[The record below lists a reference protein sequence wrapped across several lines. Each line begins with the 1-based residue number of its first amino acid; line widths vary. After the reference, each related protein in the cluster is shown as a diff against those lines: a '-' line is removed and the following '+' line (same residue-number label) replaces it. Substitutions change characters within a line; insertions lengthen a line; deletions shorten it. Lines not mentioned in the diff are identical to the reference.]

1 MIPGSIAVIL
11 QRGLMRR
18 TLLPAVIC
26 LVVMALVMAKGQE
39 QMLGRQNE
47 ELAKRLAHYVEHYMD
62 GVWRGLEH
70 FVDTSPKPGHAV
82 RREALGEM
90 LGLAAQLER
99 VLLVDSSNT
108 VVASVPPAPEGVDF
122 PIRFDEASGRRLLLS
137 RPIYSAQTAKTTVFI
152 GVRALSGETL
162 VAELDLSEMTAN
174 IETMAALGL
183 GEVVVCDAYG
193 NVISHPDA
201 RQVATQANLGG
212 DRLFGMDL
220 GSAGYA
226 IFEQDEGIYL
236 GARAPV
242 KVLGW
247 KVMVSTPVG
256 EALAPLLAPVVGAA
270 SLMGVVFL
278 VLTLMLRREL
288 HRRIVRPM
296 AAVVHGLDGLTPGA
310 QYQPSE
316 NPAFSELA
324 RFEKAIVA
332 MGERIQEGEA
342 ILRENERRFRAL
354 FEQAAV
360 GLTQCTLEGRYLR
373 ANRRFQQIVGYT
385 MDELRRMTFRDITDP
400 SDIPAEEQGLEA
412 LQRSGEAFFEQEKR
426 YVRKDGGLIW
436 VHLSMSAVRGEE
448 GRILYFI
455 GVAEDITA
463 RKTAEQALLASL
475 AEKEVL
481 LREIHHRVKNNLQ
494 VISSLL
500 YLQSD
505 HLQDP
510 EALAMFQES
519 RNRIGSMALVHEELY
534 RSGDLSSVP
543 VEPYLQRLVPR
554 LLAASCDGR
563 DISCKLDVDDVQL
576 VVDQAIPFGLIV
588 NELVTNS
595 LKHAFKGRERGEV
608 AVSVRLKGG
617 EITLRVEDDGVGLP
631 PDFDLEGTATLGM
644 QLVVQLAMQLRG
656 RLCVRQGSGA
666 AFECVFQA
674 KEPSRNESRECVD
687 R

>member
-1 MIPGSIAVIL
+1 MTPGSIAVIL

-26 LVVMALVMAKGQE
+26 LVIMALVMAKGQE
-39 QMLGRQNE
+39 QALGRQNE
-47 ELAKRLAHYVEHYMD
+47 ELAKRLAHYVEHYMS

-70 FVDTSPKPGHAV
+70 FADSSSGSGRPV
-82 RREALGEM
+82 RKEALGGM

-99 VLLVDSSNT
+99 VMLVDRTNT
-108 VVASVPPAPEGVDF
+108 VVGSVPPAPEGVDF
-122 PIRFDEASGRRLLLS
+122 PIRFDESSGRRLLLS
-137 RPIYSAQTAKTTVFI
+137 RPIYSAQTGKTTVYI
-152 GVRALSGETL
+152 GVKTLNSETL

-174 IETMAALGL
+174 IETLAAFGL

-193 NVISHPDA
+193 NVISHPDE

-212 DRLFGMDL
+212 QRLFSMDL
-220 GSAGYA
+220 GSSGYA
-226 IFEQDEGIYL
+226 IFEEDEGIYL
-236 GARAPV
+236 GTRAPV
-242 KVLGW
+242 NELGW

-256 EALAPLLAPVVGAA
+256 VALAPLLAPVVGAA
-270 SLMGVVFL
+270 VLMGVVFL

-288 HRRIVRPM
+288 NRRIVRPM
-296 AAVVHGLDGLTPGA
+296 AAAVRGLDALSPGT
-310 QYQPSE
+310 QYQPSQE
-316 NPAFSELA
+316 PAFSELA
-324 RFEKAIVA
+324 RFEKAIVD
-332 MGERIQEGEA
+332 MGGRIREGEA

-373 ANRRFQQIVGYT
+373 ANRRFQQIVGY
-385 MDELRRMTFRDITDP
+385 DIEELRRMTFRDITEP
-400 SDIPAEEQGLEA
+400 SDIPPEEIGLAGLQSGAEA
-412 LQRSGEAFFEQEKR
+412 YHEQEKR
-426 YVRKDGGLIW
+426 YLRKDGSQVW
-436 VHLSMSAVRGEE
+436 VHLTLSSVRGED
-448 GRILYFI
+448 GHPLYFI

-463 RKTAEQALLASL
+463 RKTAEQALRASL

-510 EALAMFQES
+510 EALEMFQES
-519 RNRIGSMALVHEELY
+519 RNRISSMALVHEELY

-554 LLAASCDGR
+554 LLAAACDGR
-563 DISCKLDVDDVQL
+563 DISCKLDVDQVQL

-588 NELVTNS
+588 NELVTNA

-608 AVSVRLKGG
+608 AVTVRQTGS
-617 EITLRVEDDGVGLP
+617 EVALRVEDDGVGLP

-656 RLCVRQGSGA
+656 RLWVADGTGA

-674 KEPSRNESRECVD
+674 KEPSRNEPR
-687 R
+687 

>member
-1 MIPGSIAVIL
+1 MTPGSIAVIL

-18 TLLPAVIC
+18 TLLPAVVC
-26 LVVMALVMAKGQE
+26 LVIMALVMAKGQE

-70 FVDTSPKPGHAV
+70 FIDSSPAPGRAV

-99 VLLVDSSNT
+99 VMLVDRTNT
-108 VVASVPPAPEGVDF
+108 VVASMPPAPEGVNF
-122 PIRFDEASGRRLLLS
+122 PIRFDETSGRRLLLS
-137 RPIYSAQTAKTTVFI
+137 RPIYSAQTGKTTVYI
-152 GVRALSGETL
+152 GVKASNAETL
-162 VAELDLSEMTAN
+162 VAELDLSDMTAN
-174 IETMAALGL
+174 IEAIAAFGL
-183 GEVVVCDAYG
+183 GDVVVCDAYG
-193 NVISHPDA
+193 NVISHPDPN
-201 RQVATQANLGG
+201 QVATQANLGG
-212 DRLFGMDL
+212 SRLFGMEL
-220 GSAGYA
+220 GSEGYA

-242 KVLGW
+242 KDLGW

-270 SLMGVVFL
+270 VLMGVVFL

-288 HRRIVRPM
+288 YRRIVRPM
-296 AAVVHGLDGLTPGA
+296 AAVVRGLDALTPGTR
-310 QYQPSE
+310 YQPSGE
-316 NPAFSELA
+316 PAFSELA
-324 RFEKAIVA
+324 RFEKAIVD
-332 MGERIQEGEA
+332 MGDRIQEGEA
-342 ILRENERRFRAL
+342 ILRENERRSRAL

-360 GLTQCTLEGRYLR
+360 GLTQSTLEGRYLR
-373 ANRRFQQIVGYT
+373 ANRRFQQIVGFD

-400 SDIPAEEQGLEA
+400 ADIP
-412 LQRSGEAFFEQEKR
+412 SGELALESLQHGAEACHEHEKR
-426 YVRKDGGLIW
+426 YVRKDGSQVW
-436 VHLSMSAVRGEE
+436 VHHTLSSVRGEE

-463 RKTAEQALLASL
+463 RKLAEQALRASL

-510 EALAMFQES
+510 AALAMFQES

-554 LLAASCDGR
+554 LLAASCGGR
-563 DISCKLDVDDVQL
+563 DISCKLDVDCVQL

-588 NELVTNS
+588 NELVTNA
-595 LKHAFKGRERGEV
+595 LKHAFNGRERGQVSV
-608 AVSVRLKGG
+608 AVRQRNG
-617 EITLRVEDDGVGLP
+617 EVTLRIEDDGVGLP

-644 QLVVQLAMQLRG
+644 QLVVQLAMQLHG
-656 RLCVRQGSGA
+656 RLCVSEGSGA

-674 KEPSRNESRECVD
+674 KEPRRNESR
-687 R
+687 